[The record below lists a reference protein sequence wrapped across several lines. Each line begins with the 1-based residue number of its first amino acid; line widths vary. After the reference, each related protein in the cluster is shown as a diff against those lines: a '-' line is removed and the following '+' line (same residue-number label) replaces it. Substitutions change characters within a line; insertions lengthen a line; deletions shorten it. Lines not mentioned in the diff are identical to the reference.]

1 MYNQKEQAGR
11 GPKQKTGAGIP
22 SALLQK
28 VTVTDEKTGSELT
41 REEQVQKRYP
51 GATKRK
57 GKNNEYS
64 YKGTTLTPGYKKK
77 EELSDSDKIKKA
89 IKEKTPVKQ
98 TASQKKNLPKQI
110 VDAIA
115 AKSKAKKK

>member
-11 GPKQKTGAGIP
+11 GPKQKTGAGVP
-22 SALLQK
+22 SALLQN
-28 VTVTDEKTGSELT
+28 DEKSGSKLT

-77 EELSDSDKIKKA
+77 KELSDSDKIKKA
-89 IKEKTPVKQ
+89 VKEQ
-98 TASQKKNLPKQI
+98 SQ
-110 VDAIA
+110 
-115 AKSKAKKK
+115 AKKK